1 MGEPAR
7 APNPEIDVARAQPRR
22 SSDALKPPDRATNA
36 LRLQRELGNRATARL
51 LARDTVTMPA
61 ETVTATNRPVEQ
73 GVGGLDQLRGVGV
86 DPNAMSI
93 QRDPGEVARNS
104 PQADQRLPFTG
115 PDQWNAQA
123 ILTVLGQYDT
133 MAGTDSDALRCVQA
147 AALGARIVR
156 GPSSVTSFLS
166 SAGLDG
172 MLESDMGARPRAALN
187 VLRYVRARIDSQQA
201 TYGDLSWAQEAL
213 HDVFYDDASGTPLTD
228 ILKRVSP
235 ALDLTFSME
244 ARSTWFAT
252 PEEVIAAANQLAP
265 GEQLLLNT
273 WEVAF
278 NEAFEQLEDRH
289 IHTPVGGTQVVNIG
303 GRDVRLRRLDTS
315 TKPPHTAIDHN
326 RDTMHG
332 HQLLI
337 VNDAAVGG
345 LRLYEPEV
353 TSSGRH
359 LEVLTTAAL
368 APYFRDLPD
377 IQIFSY
383 METLGKLTPSHLGGG
398 IGP

>member
-1 MGEPAR
+1 MGTPEHVREAEPEPAAPGVTR
-7 APNPEIDVARAQPRR
+7 AGSAVPASLAARA
-22 SSDALKPPDRATNA
+22 LH
-36 LRLQRELGNRATARL
+36 LQRQVGNRATAHL
-51 LARDTVTMPA
+51 LARDTVNMPP

-73 GVGGLDQLRGVGV
+73 GVSGLDQLRGVGV

-93 QRDPGEVARNS
+93 QRDPGDVARNS
-104 PQADQRLPFTG
+104 PQADRRLPFTG
-115 PDQWNAQA
+115 PGQWDAQA
-123 ILTVLGQYDT
+123 ILTALGQYDT
-133 MAGTDSDALRCVQA
+133 LAGTDSDAIRCVQA

-156 GPSSVTSFLS
+156 GPAAVTSFLS

-172 MLESDMGARPRAALN
+172 MLGTSMGARQRTALN
-187 VLRYVRARIDSQQA
+187 VLRYVRGRIDSQQA
-201 TYGDLSWAQEAL
+201 TYGDLSWAQEGL
-213 HDVFYDDASGTPLTD
+213 HDLFYDDVSGTPLPD

-235 ALDLTFSME
+235 ALDLTFTTE
-244 ARSTWFAT
+244 ARSTWFST
-252 PEEVIAAANQLAP
+252 PDEVITAANRLAS

-289 IHTPVGGTQVVNIG
+289 IQTPVGGTQVVNIG
-303 GRDVRLRRLDTS
+303 GHDVRLRRIDTS

-326 RDTMHG
+326 RDNMHG

-337 VNDAAVGG
+337 INDPAVGG

-353 TSSGRH
+353 TTSGRH
-359 LEVLTTAAL
+359 LEALTAAVL

-383 METLGKLTPSHLGGG
+383 METLGKLTPSNIGGSFG
-398 IGP
+398 G